1 MTPASASASAPS
13 SVVAEYPP
21 LPPRRVFAVGET
33 CALAAVKPSTLRYW
47 ESRLPALGKIGRVN
61 GRRMFTPRQ
70 VLLIRQ
76 VRDLVRRDGYTVD
89 GAQAALAAR
98 ANGNGNGGG
107 GDSAKAAT
115 TAAILAARR
124 EIDLAMKLL

>member
-1 MTPASASASAPS
+1 MTSASAAASASVA
-13 SVVAEYPP
+13 AEYPP

-98 ANGNGNGGG
+98 ARGDDNNG

>member
-1 MTPASASASAPS
+1 MTSASAAAPASA

-98 ANGNGNGGG
+98 ARGDDNNGS
-107 GDSAKAAT
+107 DSAKAAT

>member
-1 MTPASASASAPS
+1 M
-13 SVVAEYPP
+13 
-21 LPPRRVFAVGET
+21 PPRRVFAVGET

-98 ANGNGNGGG
+98 AHGNGGG

>member
-1 MTPASASASAPS
+1 MTSASAAASAS
-13 SVVAEYPP
+13 VVADYPP

-107 GDSAKAAT
+107 DSAKAAT

>member
-1 MTPASASASAPS
+1 MTSASAAAPASASI
-13 SVVAEYPP
+13 VADYPP

-98 ANGNGNGGG
+98 AHGNGGG